1 MTSLAD
7 DTPAAGECG
16 MRAESA
22 LGHPDTPEAPCGPE
36 ILRAAAK
43 RPLVD
48 WIGCGG
54 CDNRWTGLR
63 ACHCGACHLTF
74 TGIRGFDIHRRGS
87 RCNDPATVGLVQIP
101 RQHWTGW
108 GEPGQDERF
117 SRDGGDAP

>member
-16 MRAESA
+16 MRDESA

-43 RPLVD
+43 RAAQASAPSR
-48 WIGCGG
+48 IGCGG

-63 ACHCGACHLTF
+63 ACHCSACHRTF
-74 TGIRGFDIHRRGS
+74 TGIRGFDI
-87 RCNDPATVGLVQIP
+87 
-101 RQHWTGW
+101 
-108 GEPGQDERF
+108 RF
-117 SRDGGDAP
+117 